1 MGPSLVAVA
10 LALAASTATTL
21 PDTERRAAEQGDEA
35 DKVRMVNGRAPLA
48 AYLGVRQTLRRGTG
62 DLRTLYPGSP
72 RLPDSMTSSRSKA
85 MAKPRKPNT
94 AKKAAADGHAAI
106 EDWIERWP
114 WKKGSAG
121 GVNEEMRPIVRQVD
135 ELVRGTIPGL
145 QYAIKWRVPFYALP
159 EQGWI
164 IAMDASTSHVTVS
177 FFGGADFDPPPPHD
191 PGTPSVERARY
202 VRVRTSE
209 EAQGPMMRKWI
220 EQAGRVRGWVMR
232 VHEAKMRPPRRS
244 N

>member
-1 MGPSLVAVA
+1 
-10 LALAASTATTL
+10 
-21 PDTERRAAEQGDEA
+21 
-35 DKVRMVNGRAPLA
+35 
-48 AYLGVRQTLRRGTG
+48 
-62 DLRTLYPGSP
+62 
-72 RLPDSMTSSRSKA
+72 
-85 MAKPRKPNT
+85 MAKPAKPNT
-94 AKKAAADGHAAI
+94 AKKAPAAADGHAAI
-106 EDWIERWP
+106 EDWIERQT

-121 GVNEEMRPIVRQVD
+121 GVKEELRPIVRRVD
-135 ELVRGTIPGL
+135 ELIRGTIPGL
-145 QYAIKWRVPFYALP
+145 QYAIKWRCPFYGLP

-164 IAMDASTSHVTVS
+164 IAMSAHTSHVTVS

-202 VRVRTSE
+202 VRVKTLE

-232 VHEAKMRPPRRS
+232 VHEAKTRPPRRS